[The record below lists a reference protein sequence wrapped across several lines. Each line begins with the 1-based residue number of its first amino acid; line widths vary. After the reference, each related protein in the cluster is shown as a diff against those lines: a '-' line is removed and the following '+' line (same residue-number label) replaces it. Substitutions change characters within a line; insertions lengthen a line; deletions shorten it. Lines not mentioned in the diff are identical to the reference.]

1 MTLRFARWAAVS
13 TREQAKPGKRSIPNQ
28 LESTLQAGAEH
39 GWEESAG
46 PFIVEGQSREIYI
59 DLSEAEREIPALRQM
74 LQSARLGEFDILI
87 LTETDRLRSLQ
98 VAVLRRLAS
107 YHVQLYIVNLPVEP
121 VSPSE
126 YTIHRAD
133 NILMLLTMTQMTSSL
148 EISRTRRK
156 WYENMPRRVT
166 ELGIPATGIPYGY
179 RKPPGQELDHKAI
192 PEPDSAIT
200 ARIIEMKDL
209 LLSGASS
216 YQIAE
221 TLQKSLLAP
230 PRGKQWHAVTV
241 RDILKNPFYAGI
253 VQWGKSRIILDP
265 KTDTRKR
272 NRSIPQAEIRQ
283 AQGRHIPLWDMD
295 THRAI
300 LAEFQ
305 KRTRNYRGRANNQFT
320 GLLKC
325 GVCGK
330 TLWRQ
335 GNGPRGDYRLIWRC
349 SASGSGHGHINI
361 PHVILLEKLGTA
373 IGEKLATMNGELKNN
388 SLQPTADNSKPT
400 ANNSQQLERKL
411 QRLED
416 AYLDG
421 SWELEKYKRRRAEL
435 MNELQRAQDDTDR
448 QREETAQRAEILRSI
463 TSLQGEDLP
472 HWLTHTDPGEV
483 NHTLKAIIREIIIGD
498 EIQVVMK

>member
-1 MTLRFARWAAVS
+1 MTLRLARWAAVS
-13 TREQAKPGKRSIPNQ
+13 PREQAKPGKRSIPNQ
-28 LESTLQAGAEH
+28 LESTLQAGTDH
-39 GWEESAG
+39 GWVESAG

-59 DLSEAEREIPALRQM
+59 DLSEAEREIPQLHQM
-74 LQSARLGEFDILI
+74 LQSARAGEFDILI

-107 YHVQLYIVNLPVEP
+107 YHVQLYVVNLPVEP
-121 VSPSE
+121 VLPSE

-156 WYENMPRRVT
+156 WFENMPRRVT

-179 RKPPGQELDHKAI
+179 RKPPGQELDRKAI
-192 PEPDSAIT
+192 PEPDPAIT
-200 ARIIEMKDL
+200 PHIIKMKDL
-209 LLSGASS
+209 LLSGVSS

-221 TLQKSLLAP
+221 MLQKSLLAP
-230 PRGKQWHAVTV
+230 PKGKQWHPVTV

-253 VQWGKSRIILDP
+253 VQWGKSRVILDP

-272 NRSIPQAEIRQ
+272 DRSIPQAEIRQ
-283 AQGRHIPLWDMD
+283 APGRHIPLWDMD
-295 THRAI
+295 THHAI
-300 LAEFQ
+300 LNEFH

-325 GVCGK
+325 GICGK

-361 PHVILLEKLGTA
+361 PHVVLLEK
-373 IGEKLATMNGELKNN
+373 IGEALSG
-388 SLQPTADNSKPT
+388 
-400 ANNSQQLERKL
+400 QLSAVSG
-411 QRLED
+411 Q
-416 AYLDG
+416 
-421 SWELEKYKRRRAEL
+421 
-435 MNELQRAQDDTDR
+435 
-448 QREETAQRAEILRSI
+448 
-463 TSLQGEDLP
+463 
-472 HWLTHTDPGEV
+472 
-483 NHTLKAIIREIIIGD
+483 LKANSS
-498 EIQVVMK
+498 QLPSNS